1 MAKAKA
7 MAMCLRVATTCS
19 ALDAC
24 RSFCLLEYASNPGS
38 RINLMGKCGANSQNK
53 RSAARAASRRR

>member
-7 MAMCLRVATTCS
+7 VGTTCS

-24 RSFCLLEYASNPGS
+24 RSSSVVEYATDPGF
-38 RINLMGKCGANSQNK
+38 RIKLMCKCGANSQNK